1 MFSKADSGEAAMAIR
16 FEPIKEFIGSR
27 VVA

>member
-1 MFSKADSGEAAMAIR
+1 MFSKADSGDAAVAIR
-16 FEPIKEFIGSR
+16 FELIKEFIGSR